1 MDPTRGFTGPSTIQ
15 PDEVQLVS
23 LLGNGVFG
31 AVYKGICRSM
41 EVAVKIP
48 KKQKLTRRAFEAF
61 KKEVEI
67 MRYRF
72 IDVSAS
78 EISRT
83 RTRANARQS
92 SRDNEGHLLRRGPI
106 ATHLFNVVEPDVLT
120 CKGRVCVCMRVW
132 FLRCVDVCSKLYHPN
147 VALFMGACMIP
158 GNIRIGTHASRET
171 PRERETMATHLHTV
185 FLSFCWRERERD
197 WHCTRCDKASCL
209 ARSLALAL

>member
-72 IDVSAS
+72 IDANAS
-78 EISRT
+78 DISHTHARKRAPKLSRQRRPST
-83 RTRANARQS
+83 ATRAYR
-92 SRDNEGHLLRRGPI
+92 
-106 ATHLFNVVEPDVLT
+106 
-120 CKGRVCVCMRVW
+120 
-132 FLRCVDVCSKLYHPN
+132 Y
-147 VALFMGACMIP
+147 
-158 GNIRIGTHASRET
+158 
-171 PRERETMATHLHTV
+171 
-185 FLSFCWRERERD
+185 SFI
-197 WHCTRCDKASCL
+197 
-209 ARSLALAL
+209 